1 MFYWLLHYFNL
12 MQTEVKAISLIS
24 IAITVVFYI
33 LIEVI
38 FVKKLSFSF
47 FYPAILLTSSHMCE
61 RLVRYIGNDIENEKI
76 TLSTI
81 LLAILFY
88 FAIKNILNTSGMF
101 AGAIGLIIFASN
113 SQENTMLFTFFVNL
127 ALVFLIIT
135 IIKSIG
141 YKDFKQVILCIIA
154 IILDFATFNIKSN
167 YLLNFLL
174 AILILY
180 KLIFSKESTISKM
193 QTILYIILF
202 AIISYI
208 YTPLFALE
216 CILIIEQIILCIKA
230 KAPIS
235 LIVIF
240 LGSFLAFWA
249 YSCIFMNDIAV
260 ALLIVVIILIKLY
273 LISWK
278 NFSAEVLSPGGFI
291 LLFYI

>member
-141 YKDFKQVILCIIA
+141 YKNFKQVILCIIA

-260 ALLIVVIILIKLY
+260 ALLIVVIILIKKY
-273 LISWK
+273 L
-278 NFSAEVLSPGGFI
+278 FS
-291 LLFYI
+291 

>member
-273 LISWK
+273 LIS
-278 NFSAEVLSPGGFI
+278 
-291 LLFYI
+291 

>member
-12 MQTEVKAISLIS
+12 MQAEAKAICLIS

-47 FYPAILLTSSHMCE
+47 YYPAILLTISHMCE
-61 RLVRYIGNDIENEKI
+61 RLVRYIGNDIESEKI
-76 TLSTI
+76 TISTI

-88 FAIKNILNTSGMF
+88 FAVKNVLNTSSMF

-154 IILDFATFNIKSN
+154 IALDLATFNVKSN
-167 YLLNFLL
+167 YLLNFLI
-174 AILILY
+174 AILFLY
-180 KLIFSKESTISKM
+180 KLITWKTSIINKL
-193 QTILYIILF
+193 QTILYIIIF
-202 AIISYI
+202 AIITYFF
-208 YTPLFALE
+208 TPLFALE
-216 CILIIEQIILCIKA
+216 CILIIEQTILCIKT

-235 LIVIF
+235 LIVIL

-260 ALLIVVIILIKLY
+260 AVALIIVAIILIKF
-273 LISWK
+273 LIS
-278 NFSAEVLSPGGFI
+278 
-291 LLFYI
+291 

>member
-24 IAITVVFYI
+24 IAIIVVFYI

-273 LISWK
+273 LIS
-278 NFSAEVLSPGGFI
+278 
-291 LLFYI
+291 